1 MTKMVSVV
9 LGNGSALASCARC
22 AAAALVAAAGL
33 VGCATAPQAPPEAAI
48 SVALPGTANEVQ
60 QYLEDRT
67 RAKGIYRIEQAAER
81 QITFKTDCMNVPEMN
96 AFKCS
101 LVMMGVGNSG
111 WSGPWSVLTFR
122 TNQVREVVN
131 LSVDAQW
138 CATNAFGKTNCMQ
151 SGTNAQANAL
161 LRDIEAEYKA
171 KRGS

>member
-1 MTKMVSVV
+1 MLMMNKQVHSEKAWIGTQSLVMAAAVV
-9 LGNGSALASCARC
+9 
-22 AAAALVAAAGL
+22 AAAALG
-33 VGCATAPQAPPEAAI
+33 GCAMTPQAPPEAAI
-48 SVALPGTANEVQ
+48 SVALPGTSNEVQ

-67 RAKGIYRIEQAAER
+67 RAKGVYRVEQASDR
-81 QITFKTDCMNVPEMN
+81 SITFKTDCMNVPEMN
-96 AFKCS
+96 ALKCS
-101 LVMMGVGNSG
+101 LVMMAVGNSG

-161 LRDIEAEYKA
+161 LRDIESEYKA
-171 KRGS
+171 KR